1 MRLNLPVVN
10 KETKFPDDPEAKII
24 SIADTRGIIIDV
36 NDTFVDISGF
46 TRDELIGQPHNI
58 VRHPD
63 MPPQIFEY
71 MWKQLKSGKPFLG
84 MIKNRC
90 KDGSYYWVN
99 AFIIPIINDG
109 KIIAYESVRTR
120 PSPDM
125 VKRASDVYAKI
136 KNKKKISYKRF
147 NLSLFLEFDSF

>member
-90 KDGSYYWVN
+90 KDGSYY
-99 AFIIPIINDG
+99 
-109 KIIAYESVRTR
+109 
-120 PSPDM
+120 
-125 VKRASDVYAKI
+125 
-136 KNKKKISYKRF
+136 
-147 NLSLFLEFDSF
+147 